1 MPQPDGPS
9 SVTNSPFLT
18 FKETSDKAVKFQE
31 KGLASILISNEQL
44 LGNYLAKDVKGNDG
58 NIIVGAGFGLS
69 FSLARLFH
77 KEGMK
82 VSLAARNIDKL
93 KELSS
98 KIDANIYQ
106 CDSSEVSE
114 VENLF
119 NILDTQI
126 GTPDLV
132 IYNPS
137 ARVRGPIG
145 ELNPNEVKKALEI
158 TSFGGFLV
166 AQEAAKRMMKRG
178 SGSIFFTGATAGVKG
193 FSNSSV
199 FAMGKFALR
208 GLAQSLAR
216 ELHPKNIHIGHFVID
231 GGISKSKYFGDNN
244 NENDA
249 LLDPDEIAKTYLN
262 FYKQNKSAWSWE
274 IEIRP
279 WVEKF

>member
-1 MPQPDGPS
+1 MS
-9 SVTNSPFLT
+9 KN
-18 FKETSDKAVKFQE
+18 
-31 KGLASILISNEQL
+31 IL
-44 LGNYLAKDVKGNDG
+44 
-58 NIIVGAGFGLS
+58 IVGAGLGLS

-178 SGSIFFTGATAGVKG
+178 SGSIFFTGATAGIKG
-193 FSNSSV
+193 FPNSSV

-231 GGISKSKYFGDNN
+231 GGISKSKYFGNNN